1 MTPTQISTPL
11 TQNDAKRLIDAVM
24 DREDLALSATAR
36 EESEGNWVFEA
47 ICEDKPDIEA
57 FAALAREVLG
67 GEVGFTAEE
76 LDADTD
82 WVSMSLEGLPAVLAG
97 GFYVYGSH
105 VDAPAPH
112 GTVPVH
118 IEAAQAFGT
127 GHHETTSGCLE
138 AIDIILKRQKP
149 VTFLDVGTGSGV
161 LAIAIAKRTRLRVV
175 ATDIDPIA
183 TRTTE
188 ENARINGVGPDVIAL
203 TATGLDH
210 PGVAQNRPFGLIVA
224 NILAGPLAQLAPE
237 IAEAA
242 APGAAIILS
251 GILNRQAARVVSA
264 YARQGAVLERKLVR
278 GDWTTLI
285 LEKRGTGRKS

>member
-1 MTPTQISTPL
+1 MTPTQLSTPL
-11 TQNDAKRLIDAVM
+11 TENDARRLIDAVM
-24 DREDLALSATAR
+24 DHDELALSATAR
-36 EESEGNWVFEA
+36 EESQGNWVFEA
-47 ICEDKPDIEA
+47 ICDDPPDLAA
-57 FAALAREVLG
+57 FEALAREVLG
-67 GEVGFTAEE
+67 GEVSFTAEE
-76 LDADTD
+76 LDATTD
-82 WVSMSLEGLPAVLAG
+82 WVSLSFEGLPAVLAG
-97 GFYVYGSH
+97 GFYVHGGH

-127 GHHETTSGCLE
+127 GHHETTAGCLE
-138 AIDIILKRQKP
+138 AIDIVLKRQKP
-149 VTFLDVGTGSGV
+149 LTFLDVGTGSGV

-183 TRTTE
+183 TRTAT

-203 TATGLDH
+203 TAAGLDH

-224 NILAGPLAQLAPE
+224 NILAGPLARLAPE

-264 YARQGAVLERKLVR
+264 YARQGAILQRKLVR

-285 LEKRGTGRKS
+285 LEKRGSGRKA